1 MKRMEIPHNMWSVFL
16 LSQYWMQPGR
26 EESCSPALFLM
37 WFVSSSLLFE
47 FSSSRAYFC
56 LRRAKNFCVIE
67 KIPDF
72 PTMIKTLFE
81 PSSPE
86 WLDTIGN
93 SALILVSLLS
103 VWSLLITQLTSTLLK
118 QKHKFLGF
126 ILCHPLGQ
134 MLSLHGL
141 HGIAFSD
148 LNILIFFFSPS
159 LGSQVYKEMSNH
171 SCKVVVA
178 FDRRILQPGVVLSG
192 WQWQGALKDEA
203 FLKFKLQCRN
213 KKARCIFW
221 RRILV
226 TREI

>member
-1 MKRMEIPHNMWSVFL
+1 
-16 LSQYWMQPGR
+16 
-26 EESCSPALFLM
+26 M
-37 WFVSSSLLFE
+37 WFVSSSWLFE

-56 LRRAKNFCVIE
+56 LRRAKTFRVI
-67 KIPDF
+67 KKSLTSP
-72 PTMIKTLFE
+72 PWPKCSLSPQA
-81 PSSPE
+81 PSDLTPLE
-86 WLDTIGN
+86 T
-93 SALILVSLLS
+93 ALILVSLLP
-103 VWSLLITQLTSTLLK
+103 VWSLLITQLMSTLLK
-118 QKHKFLGF
+118 QNHELLGF
-126 ILCHPLGQ
+126 ILCHPFGQ

-141 HGIAFSD
+141 RGIAFSN
-148 LNILIFFFSPS
+148 LNILIFFFPF

-178 FDRRILQPGVVLSG
+178 FDSRILQPGVVLSG

-213 KKARCIFW
+213 KKARRIFW